1 MSRPVAPSPLIVI
14 NGRFLAVRA
23 ATGVQRYSRE
33 MVQALLDIDSP
44 YRWLIV
50 APHAASAGG
59 LPGVR
64 RDGVPLSGYLWELTR
79 LPWLAREAGAALL
92 WSPANTAPLVTGGLP
107 QVVTI
112 ADAAVF
118 AQPVWFTPAFRT
130 FYRLLLPRLGRLA
143 RKIVTPSHFSRSE
156 LLKYRVVTREQDIVV
171 VPCGLT
177 AFSDP
182 GPDVLQELGL
192 AAGTPFVLALGPG
205 DPRKNLA
212 RLLAVWADLPAG
224 VKQGRR
230 LVVVGRRGGLSPGNT
245 CPSVVWLDYVS
256 DTHLAALY
264 AHAEVLVYPSLYEG
278 FGLPPLEALAAG
290 TPVLASRAAALT
302 EVLGDAAL
310 FCDPYSEEDMQAQLT
325 RLLTDAALRDDLRR
339 RGRERVGRF
348 SWENAARQL
357 LRVFQEVLGR

>member
-1 MSRPVAPSPLIVI
+1 MSRPAASSPLIVI
-14 NGRFLAVRA
+14 NGRFLAARV

-33 MVQALLDIDSP
+33 MVQALLDLDSP

-50 APHAASAGG
+50 APHTASPRG

-64 RDGVPLSGYLWELTR
+64 RDGVPLSGYLWELIR
-79 LPWLAREAGAALL
+79 LPWLARQAGAALL

-107 QVVTI
+107 QVVTM

-118 AQPVWFTPAFRT
+118 AQPAWFSPAFSA

-143 RKIVTPSHFSRSE
+143 RKIVTPSRFSRSE
-156 LLKYRVVTREQDIVV
+156 LLKYRVITREQDIVV
-171 VPCGLT
+171 VPHGLT

-182 GPDVLQELGL
+182 GPVVLQELGL
-192 AAGTPFVLALGPG
+192 AAGQPFVLALGPG
-205 DPRKNLA
+205 DPRKNLE
-212 RLLAVWADLPAG
+212 RLLAVWAGLPAG

-230 LVVVGRRGGLSPGNT
+230 LVMVGPRGRLSPGNT
-245 CPSVVWLDYVS
+245 YPSVVWLDYVN
-256 DTHLAALY
+256 DRRLAALY
-264 AHAEVLVYPSLYEG
+264 AHAEALVYPSLYEG

-290 TPVLASRAAALT
+290 TPVLASRAGALI

-310 FCDPYSEEDMQAQLT
+310 FCDPYSREDMQAQLT

-339 RGRERVGRF
+339 RGRERVARF